1 MIFLA
6 LAENTIQLV
15 PDGTLLI
22 HIGLILVMVYVLNRT
37 MFKPINKILE
47 ERDQR
52 TRGQLGA
59 AEDILKRIDES
70 LSHYERTLYEARTEG
85 YRVMEQERAASM
97 RDRVA
102 MLEGAREDIADLVAR
117 EKMAIRSQTE
127 QAVNSIEAEAQL
139 LASQIGSQILRRP
152 ISPANL
158 VSER

>member
-52 TRGQLGA
+52 TRGQRGA

-70 LSHYERTLYEARTEG
+70 LSNYERTLYEARAEG
-85 YRVMEQERAASM
+85 YRMMEQERAAAM

-102 MLEGAREDIADLVAR
+102 LLEGAREDIADLVTR

-127 QAVNSIEAEAQL
+127 QAINSIEAEAQL

-152 ISPANL
+152 IEPANL
-158 VSER
+158 VS

>member
-22 HIGLILVMVYVLNRT
+22 HIGLILVMVYVLNHT

-52 TRGQLGA
+52 TRGQKGA

-70 LSHYERTLYEARTEG
+70 LSNYERTLYEARADG

-97 RDRVA
+97 RDRVVL
-102 MLEGAREDIADLVAR
+102 LEGAREDIADLVTR

-127 QAVNSIEAEAQL
+127 QAINSIEGEAQL
-139 LASQIGSQILRRP
+139 LAAQIGSQILRKP
-152 ISPANL
+152 LSPANL
-158 VSER
+158 VT